1 MRSLVA
7 VLLAAP
13 ARAFVAPAAR
23 SLAPVRQSAPPPL
36 HASPVDLAAQLLLAV
51 TSGRCSGAS
60 ASHGARRPFR
70 RCLLHFSQRRSSAA
84 LANKGQH

>member
-13 ARAFVAPAAR
+13 ARAFVAPARA

-36 HASPVDLAAQLLLAV
+36 HASPVDLAQLPTQLVAELENAVPIDKSGWFGGIVQLLESRV
-51 TSGRCSGAS
+51 TP
-60 ASHGARRPFR
+60 RPPF
-70 RCLLHFSQRRSSAA
+70 FEAA
-84 LANKGQH
+84 PQPH